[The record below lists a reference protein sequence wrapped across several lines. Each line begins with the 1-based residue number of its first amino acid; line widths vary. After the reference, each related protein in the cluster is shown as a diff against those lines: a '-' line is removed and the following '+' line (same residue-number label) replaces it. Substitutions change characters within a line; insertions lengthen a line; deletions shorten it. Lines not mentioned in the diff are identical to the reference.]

1 MFEFDPLVVFHLSF
15 GINKNPPLWWFKK
28 FMLRI
33 GITGGIGSG
42 KSTIAK
48 VFSTLGI
55 PVYYAD
61 DAAKRLM
68 NADAGLKQQIQKH
81 FGADTYKNGVL
92 DRAFL
97 AGIVFNDQYKLE
109 LLNTLVHPVTIRDA
123 NEWIKQQQSPY
134 VVKEAALLFE
144 TSAQEGLDLIIGVS
158 APKHLRLH
166 RTMQR
171 DKISKE
177 EIKKRMERQVDEN
190 IKMKL
195 CDFIIYNDEQHLV
208 IPQVL
213 ALHQRF
219 MQGNRN

>member
-1 MFEFDPLVVFHLSF
+1 
-15 GINKNPPLWWFKK
+15 
-28 FMLRI
+28 MLRI

-42 KSTIAK
+42 KSTVAK

-68 NADAGLKQQIQKH
+68 NSDPILKEQIQKH
-81 FGADTYKNGVL
+81 FGAETYQNGILNRVY
-92 DRAFL
+92 L
-97 AGIVFNDQYKLE
+97 ASIVFNDQFKLE

-123 NEWIKQQQSPY
+123 EEWMRHQQSPY
-134 VVKEAALLFE
+134 IVKEAALLFE
-144 TSAQEGLDLIIGVS
+144 TSAKEGLDLIIGVS
-158 APKHLRLH
+158 APKHLRLY

-171 DKISKE
+171 DKVSKE
-177 EIKKRMERQVDEN
+177 EIEKRMHRQLDEN

-195 CDFIIYNDEQHLV
+195 CDFIIYNDEQQLV

-213 ALHQRF
+213 ALHHRF
-219 MQGNRN
+219 IMEGLGIGN

>member
-1 MFEFDPLVVFHLSF
+1 
-15 GINKNPPLWWFKK
+15 
-28 FMLRI
+28 MLRI

-55 PVYYAD
+55 PVYSAD

-68 NADAGLKQQIQKH
+68 NADAGLKQQIQNH
-81 FGADTYKNGVL
+81 FGAGAYKNGVL

-123 NEWIKQQQSPY
+123 NEWIQQQQSPY

-144 TSAQEGLDLIIGVS
+144 TNAQEGLDLIIGVS
-158 APKHLRLH
+158 APKHLRIH

-177 EIKKRMERQVDEN
+177 EIEKRMDRQVDEN

-195 CDFIIYNDEQHLV
+195 CDFIIYNDEQQLV

-213 ALHQRF
+213 ALHQRIIKGGLGI
-219 MQGNRN
+219 GN

>member
-1 MFEFDPLVVFHLSF
+1 MA
-15 GINKNPPLWWFKK
+15 IK

-48 VFSTLGI
+48 VFATLGI

-68 NADAGLKQQIQKH
+68 NSDPGLKQQIQNH
-81 FGADTYKNGVL
+81 FGAETYKDGVL
-92 DRAFL
+92 DRTFL

-109 LLNTLVHPVTIRDA
+109 LLNTLVHPVTICDA

-134 VVKEAALLFE
+134 VIKEAALLFE

-158 APKHLRLH
+158 APKHLRLY

-177 EIKKRMERQVDEN
+177 EIEKRMERQVDEN

-195 CDFIIYNDEQHLV
+195 CDFIIYNDEQQLV

-213 ALHQRF
+213 ALHHQF
-219 MQGNRN
+219 IEVGLGIGN

>member
-1 MFEFDPLVVFHLSF
+1 
-15 GINKNPPLWWFKK
+15 
-28 FMLRI
+28 MLRI

-68 NADAGLKQQIQKH
+68 NADEELKRNIQKQ
-81 FGADTYKNGVL
+81 FGSQTYKDGLL
-92 DRAFL
+92 DRSYL
-97 AGIVFNDQYKLE
+97 GKLVFNDPYKLD
-109 LLNTLVHPVTIRDA
+109 LLNKLVHPVTINDA
-123 NEWIKQQQSPY
+123 LVWMKKQNTPY
-134 VVKEAALLFE
+134 VIKEAALLFE
-144 TSAQEGLDLIIGVS
+144 TSAQEGLDYIIGVF

-166 RTMQR
+166 RSMQR

-177 EIKKRMERQVDEN
+177 EVEKRMERQIDEN

-195 CDFIIYNDEQHLV
+195 CDFLIYNDEQQLV

-213 ALHQRF
+213 ALHHRF
-219 MQGNRN
+219 VLNEPGN

>member
-1 MFEFDPLVVFHLSF
+1 
-15 GINKNPPLWWFKK
+15 
-28 FMLRI
+28 MLRI

-42 KSTIAK
+42 KSTVAK

-68 NADAGLKQQIQKH
+68 NSDPILKEQIQKH
-81 FGADTYKNGVL
+81 FGAGTYKNGIL

-97 AGIVFNDQYKLE
+97 AGIVFNDKYKLE
-109 LLNTLVHPVTIRDA
+109 LLNALVHPVTIRDA
-123 NEWIKQQQSPY
+123 EEWMRNQQSPY
-134 VVKEAALLFE
+134 IVKEAALLFE
-144 TSAQEGLDLIIGVS
+144 TSAKEGLDLIIGVS
-158 APKHLRLH
+158 APKHLRLY

-171 DKISKE
+171 DKVSKE
-177 EIKKRMERQVDEN
+177 EIEKRMHRQLDEN

-195 CDFIIYNDEQHLV
+195 CDFIIYNDEQQLV

-213 ALHQRF
+213 ALHHRF
-219 MQGNRN
+219 IKEGLGIGN

>member
-1 MFEFDPLVVFHLSF
+1 
-15 GINKNPPLWWFKK
+15 
-28 FMLRI
+28 MLRI

-68 NADAGLKQQIQKH
+68 NADDELKQNIQKH
-81 FGADTYKNGVL
+81 FGPETYKNGLL
-92 DRAFL
+92 DRSYL
-97 AGIVFNDQYKLE
+97 GKLVFDDPYKLE
-109 LLNTLVHPVTIRDA
+109 LLNKLVHPVTINDA
-123 NEWIKQQQSPY
+123 SVWMIKQNAPY
-134 VVKEAALLFE
+134 VIKEAALLFE
-144 TSAQEGLDLIIGVS
+144 TSAQEGLDYIIGVF

-171 DKISKE
+171 DNISKE
-177 EIKKRMERQVDEN
+177 EVEKRMERQVDEN

-195 CDFIIYNDEQHLV
+195 CDFIIYNAEQQLV

-213 ALHQRF
+213 SLHQRF
-219 MQGNRN
+219 IKQELGIGNLELGLNPKH